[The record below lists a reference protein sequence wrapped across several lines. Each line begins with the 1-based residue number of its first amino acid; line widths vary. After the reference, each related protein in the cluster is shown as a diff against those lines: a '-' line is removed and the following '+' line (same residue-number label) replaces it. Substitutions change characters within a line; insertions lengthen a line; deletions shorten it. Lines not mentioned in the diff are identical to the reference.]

1 MPRPNVLF
9 VVLDTVRKD
18 HLLSYGH
25 DRRTSPNLDRLAG
38 DATRYE
44 HAVSA
49 APWTLPSHASMFTG
63 RYPSHHRTVSTRPH
77 LEADQ
82 PTVAEELSAAGY
94 TTLGFANSSFIS
106 TDRGFARGFDSY
118 HDLQRLPHFRG
129 RYYEPSREFLQLVFN
144 HLTRGYDT
152 AYFQAEKLKSAL
164 RRTDPLWFAF
174 VNFLPA
180 HSPYDPPPAFE
191 ERFER
196 GFDAWDAVDPE
207 RVRGLSADAYE
218 YMLGDM
224 AVSDA
229 EWDLLKRWYDGEIAY
244 VDYLL
249 GDLMTFLKERGLYED
264 TLVIVTAD
272 HGEQFGEN
280 GLAYHNFSLAE
291 TVLNV
296 PLLVKWPGNPDPEVS
311 TELTSLIDLAP
322 TILDV
327 ADVSRPETM
336 QGRSLRSEPEPAAV
350 FAEYAY
356 PYPLLSGGIIRAH
369 GDRFGQYERALQAVR
384 TRTHKLVR
392 SSEGDTTL
400 YELIG
405 GDEREIGDEEV
416 ARELERR
423 LDATLEPLPEADVE
437 GDEELSE
444 HTREHLRELGYLA

>member
-1 MPRPNVLF
+1 MSRPNVLF
-9 VVLDTVRKD
+9 VVLDTVRRD
-18 HLLSYGH
+18 HLSCYRY
-25 DRRTSPNLDRLAG
+25 DRRTSPNLERLAG
-38 DATRYE
+38 DATTYE

-82 PTVAEELSAAGY
+82 PTVAEELSAMGY
-94 TTLGFANSSFIS
+94 TTLGFANTSFIS

-118 HDLQRLPHFRG
+118 HDLQRLPHLRG
-129 RYYEPSREFLQLVFN
+129 RYYELSREFLQLVLN
-144 HLTRGYDT
+144 YLVRGYDT
-152 AYFQAEKLKSAL
+152 AYFQAEKLKTAL
-164 RRTDPLWFAF
+164 RRTDSPWFAF
-174 VNFLPA
+174 VNFLSA
-180 HSPYDPPPAFE
+180 HSPYDPPPAFK

-207 RVRGLSADAYE
+207 RVRGLSADAYG
-218 YMLGDM
+218 YMLGDI
-224 AVSDA
+224 AVSDF

-249 GDLMTFLKERGLYED
+249 GSLMAFLKKRGLYED

-280 GLAYHNFSLAE
+280 GLAYHNFSLSE
-291 TVLNV
+291 VVLNV
-296 PLLVKWPGNPDPEVS
+296 PLLVKWPGNPESEVS
-311 TELTSLIDLAP
+311 TELISLVDLAP

-356 PYPLLSGGIIRAH
+356 PYPLLSGGIIRKY
-369 GDRFGQYERALQAVR
+369 GDRFGQYERALQTVR
-384 TRTHKLVR
+384 TKTHKLVR
-392 SSEGDTTL
+392 SSKGDTTL
-400 YELIG
+400 YELIDG
-405 GDEREIGDEEV
+405 GEQETEDEELK
-416 ARELERR
+416 RNLERR
-423 LDATLEPLPEADVE
+423 LDATLETLPEADVE
-437 GDEELSE
+437 GDEDLSE

>member
-196 GFDAWDAVDPE
+196 GFDAWDAVNPE

-311 TELTSLIDLAP
+311 TELMSLIDLAP

>member
-311 TELTSLIDLAP
+311 TELMSLIDLAP

>member
-1 MPRPNVLF
+1 VLF

-129 RYYEPSREFLQLVFN
+129 RYYEPSREFLQLVLN

-164 RRTDPLWFAF
+164 RRTDPPWFAF

-311 TELTSLIDLAP
+311 TELMSLIDLAP

-327 ADVSRPETM
+327 ANVSRPETM
-336 QGRSLRSEPEPAAV
+336 QGRSLPSEPEQAAV

-356 PYPLLSGGIIRAH
+356 PYPLLSRGIIRAH